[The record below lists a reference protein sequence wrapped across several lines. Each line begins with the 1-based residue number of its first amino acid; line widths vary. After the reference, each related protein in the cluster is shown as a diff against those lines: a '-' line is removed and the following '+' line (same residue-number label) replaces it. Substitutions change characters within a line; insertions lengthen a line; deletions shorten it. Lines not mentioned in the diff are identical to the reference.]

1 MKKFIL
7 TLVVAMSTMCY
18 VNAGQNIPIT
28 EARIYIN
35 PGHGGWTGNDR
46 NMRTINHNTGDTTGF
61 YESNTN
67 LWKGLKLR
75 QTLIKWGLPAENVMM
90 SRVKNGPYPTSD
102 TENADKYDRDLT
114 EISEECNAFGTDYFL
129 SIHSDAGSGTQNL
142 SLLIYN
148 GYTTPAADDENMW
161 EGSRSLE
168 YQQIS
173 RAMAET
179 LWPIL
184 TSNGIDVMTQSSPRI
199 VGDLTFYKKYNTPA
213 DNVDGSAGYLG
224 VLRRNTANGF
234 LSEGYCHTYL
244 PATHRA
250 LNPDYCGQEGVR
262 YARAMAEWFGWEK
275 EKTGYIMGSVK
286 DLHTRLLH
294 DLYNYA
300 PGSFDQWKPI
310 NNVVVTLYKGG
321 KEIAKYNGDDEYNG
335 VFVFENLEPG
345 SDYTIDAVA
354 PGYKSLFE
362 LNDEYGRENQTYTV
376 VSNET
381 TYPIIYLEEAGYVAN
396 PCFNYAQPDQPAWLL
411 LADKYEMRQDY
422 ADKAISVLDGKTI
435 RRELAQG
442 DSLYVLALEADNKPH
457 IYCFD
462 MKTQNMYF
470 ELSTEGVGS
479 AEDANEVLPISDI
492 AFTSDSILVACNSVK
507 TAFNL
512 EAGTYRVYTWEKDKT
527 TRSPKGSPKVWF
539 TSLAT
544 QTSGNF
550 NNALTGETFTV
561 SGRYENC
568 KVITTAENVNSPG
581 KIRFPFFELT
591 RKGLV
596 NSHYNKYDE
605 LTKVSAG
612 ENYKLCVSPYND
624 DAVIIDGAN
633 MTPAEYV
640 LSTESNLCTVGTAV
654 NGDVIPAVAGGATF
668 FKYGKSICMVTPKV
682 DGEGKVAG
690 VELYDVTAGLDKAK
704 LIEITNT
711 GLSATESAYLMASS
725 HVEGDDITLY
735 LNKDNAVSRFTTQ
748 DVEQDMYGNVFAYDL
763 KVEADNN
770 NYTFSF
776 KVNEDCYNGG
786 NLIFYD
792 LATGNYVGELA
803 LDNVVAGEN
812 SKVVAIS
819 DVPGTI
825 GQKLSWAVKVSS
837 YGVTHIRPLVEKEG
851 VYALNRVYAT
861 VDNSPKSENFG
872 NIYVSDCAGA
882 RKATNGVYV
891 YNQDLTRANES
902 VYTGGVTFGTNRN
915 VLADEFGNIYVA
927 DISDASSGLW
937 VANKETL
944 STNFTQFFSGE
955 RTSGIFNKDGV
966 EVGGTVSSA
975 CFYGTGAD
983 KKLFVYTLNSSK
995 RYVINIYNVGLEDG
1009 VLTTWDKAPSKVLS
1023 LPISMTEDATIVA
1036 VEQGLWVGQNKT
1048 SVGNSVNSPAL
1059 MFIDYNGNITFNLG
1073 LPQNAEILSG
1083 CAGSAIAVSSDEK
1096 TLVANDENG
1105 IFQFFDVSWEGSTP
1119 ILTKKYSYQHG
1130 IGVGD
1135 RRLIDGNNVEQMS
1148 FDYSGRL
1155 VAGGHYLGVFTIPT
1169 ANNVCETPARQSITC
1184 GKASVAVEEVEV
1196 DVNAPVEYYNLQG
1209 VKVVNPENGIFI
1221 KKQGTKVEKVVL

>member
-173 RAMAET
+173 RGMAET

-321 KEIAKYNGDDEYNG
+321 KEVAKYNGDDEYNG

-381 TYPIIYLEEAGYVAN
+381 TYPIIYLEETGYVAN

-704 LIEITNT
+704 LIETTNT

-763 KVEADNN
+763 KVEADND

-803 LDNVVAGEN
+803 LDNVIAGEN

-819 DVPGTI
+819 DVPGTV

-872 NIYVSDCAGA
+872 NIYVSDYSGVKKVA
-882 RKATNGVYV
+882 NGVYV
-891 YNQDLTRANES
+891 YNPALNRLNETVYNGGLTFHKNGAMAVDINGNL
-902 VYTGGVTFGTNRN
+902 YVTDAGTDN
-915 VLADEFGNIYVA
+915 
-927 DISDASSGLW
+927 SGLW
-937 VANKETL
+937 IFANNLE
-944 STNFTQFFSGE
+944 SGFTQFFSGE
-955 RTSGIFNKDGV
+955 RTSGVFYNSGI
-966 EVGGTVSSA
+966 EIGGICNSA
-975 CFYGTGAD
+975 YFYGTGENT
-983 KKLFVYTLNSSK
+983 KLYLSCKNSEGK
-995 RYVINIYNVGLEDG
+995 YVVNVYNVGLNDGSLAKSWAEAPSTVIALPDG
-1009 VLTTWDKAPSKVLS
+1009 V
-1023 LPISMTEDATIVA
+1023 EDDITIVV
-1036 VEQGLWVGQNKT
+1036 VEQGIWVAQAK
-1048 SVGNSVNSPAL
+1048 SSRLNSATTPAL
-1059 MFIDYNGNITFNLG
+1059 IFIDNNGEITFNSG
-1073 LPQNAEILSG
+1073 LVTNKDLFNGIG
-1083 CAGSAIAVSSDEK
+1083 GSAIAVSKDGN
-1096 TLVANDENG
+1096 TVVINDEDG
-1105 IFQFFDVSWEGSTP
+1105 ILQFFDVVWAGTIPSL
-1119 ILTKKYSYQHG
+1119 IHKYSYEHNIG
-1130 IGVGD
+1130 IN
-1135 RRLIDGNNVEQMS
+1135 GNLLRNGKCIEQMS